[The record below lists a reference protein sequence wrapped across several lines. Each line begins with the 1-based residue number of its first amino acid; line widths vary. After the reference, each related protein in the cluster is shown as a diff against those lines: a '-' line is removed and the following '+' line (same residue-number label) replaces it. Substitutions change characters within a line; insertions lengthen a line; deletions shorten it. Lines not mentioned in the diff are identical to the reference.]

1 MTGPLT
7 ERFDNAAA
15 RAAAKAAT
23 PPRLSV
29 LIPFHRDDP
38 TALIAALSDAGRGR
52 VEIIAFD
59 DGAPDPALNAAMAQA
74 VASAVTPA
82 SLITSRVNRG
92 RSGARNRLAKA
103 ARGAWLLFLDAD
115 MVIEPEF
122 LTTWIT
128 HIETSAADA
137 LFGGFT
143 PDKPTPKTA
152 LHAALANASDSHS
165 LDERAR
171 IGSTAFCSS
180 NLAVR
185 AAAFAEAPFDEG
197 YAGWGWEDV
206 DWALSAAQRFTLAH
220 VENPV
225 RHGGLETVEHLLA
238 KFAQSGPNFARLL
251 ARHPGYA
258 DRPGAKLA
266 RRVKTLRGGALAR
279 VSGALAARLTIL
291 PIRLRVLGL
300 KLFRA
305 GVAARA
311 L

>member
-1 MTGPLT
+1 MTGALT

-15 RAAAKAAT
+15 KAAPKPAT
-23 PPRLSV
+23 APRLSV

-38 TALIAALSDAGRGR
+38 SALIAALSDAGQGQ
-52 VEIIAFD
+52 VEVIAFD
-59 DGAPDPALNAAMAQA
+59 DGAPDPALNAAVTQA
-74 VASAVTPA
+74 VASAAVPA
-82 SLITSRVNRG
+82 SLITSRINRG

-115 MVIEPEF
+115 MGIGPEF
-122 LTTWIT
+122 LTAWIT
-128 HIETSAADA
+128 HIETSTADA

-143 PDKPTPKTA
+143 PGEATPQTA
-152 LHAALANASDSHS
+152 LHAALTETSDANSA
-165 LDERAR
+165 EQRTQ
-171 IGSTAFCSS
+171 IGATAFCSS

-185 AAAFAEAPFDEG
+185 ADVFARSPFDEG

-206 DWALSAAQRFTLAH
+206 DWALTAAEHFTLAH
-220 VENPV
+220 IENPV
-225 RHGGLETVEHLLA
+225 RHGGLETVDRLLA

-251 ARHPGYA
+251 KRHPGYEE
-258 DRPGAKLA
+258 RPGAKLA
-266 RRVKTLRGGALAR
+266 RRVKALRAGGLAR
-279 VSGALAARLTIL
+279 LAGALAARVPLL
-291 PIRLRVLGL
+291 PVRLRVLGL

>member
-1 MTGPLT
+1 MTHPST
-7 ERFDNAAA
+7 FRQDNTAA
-15 RAAAKAAT
+15 RAGSA
-23 PPRLSV
+23 PRLSV

-38 TALIAALSDAGRGR
+38 TALIESLSQHAHGS

-59 DGAPDPALNAAMAQA
+59 DGAPDPNLNAAVSKA
-74 VASAVTPA
+74 VDGAAIAA
-82 SLITSRVNRG
+82 SLITCKINQG
-92 RSGARNRLAKA
+92 RSGARNRLAQA

-115 MVIEPEF
+115 MEIDRDF
-122 LTTWIT
+122 LATWIAHMDSST
-128 HIETSAADA
+128 ADA

-143 PDKPTPKTA
+143 PAGATPGTA
-152 LHAALANASDSHS
+152 VHAALAEASDVRTAK
-165 LDERAR
+165 ERAR
-171 IGSTAFCSS
+171 IGATAFCSS

-185 AAAFAEAPFDEG
+185 ASAFAQTPFDEG
-197 YAGWGWEDV
+197 YCGWGWEDV

-225 RHGGLETVEHLLA
+225 RHGGLETVDRLLS

-251 ARHPGYA
+251 ARHPDYE
-258 DRPGAKLA
+258 DRPGARLA
-266 RRVKTLRGGALAR
+266 RQVKTVRAGWLAR
-279 VSGALAARLTIL
+279 LCGGLSARFSVL

-305 GVAARA
+305 GVAAQA